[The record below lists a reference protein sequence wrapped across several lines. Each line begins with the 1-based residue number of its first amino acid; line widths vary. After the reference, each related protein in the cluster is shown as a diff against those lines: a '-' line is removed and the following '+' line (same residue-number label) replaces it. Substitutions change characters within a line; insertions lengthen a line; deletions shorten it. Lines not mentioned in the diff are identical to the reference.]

1 MILTIDLGNSNIVSV
16 LYDRD
21 GNRLLDDRQMTIKEE
36 SYFKYREYLKDLLED
51 FGNPEIAAVTTSCVV
66 PYLRACLREVIKD
79 TLPHAKH
86 FQVQRDMVPN
96 MDIHLT
102 EPRELGADLI
112 ATAYGALSK
121 YQQPTIIADLGSA
134 TKLTIVDQPETFL
147 GGVIMPGISFQAKS
161 LHQMIPHLPRM
172 EVAKPDKIIGHDT
185 MECIQSGIV
194 NGTLAA
200 IIQLAEQIE
209 VEIGKECS
217 WVITGGLAKLFR
229 PEDLGRYEYDEFLL
243 SDGLGYLSREWL
255 KETS

>member
-16 LYDRD
+16 LYNRR
-21 GNRLLDDRQMTIKEE
+21 GNRLQDDRQMTIKEE
-36 SYFKYREYLKDLLED
+36 SYQKYREYLNDLMEG
-51 FGNPEIAAVTTSCVV
+51 FGSPPIVAVTTSCVV

-79 TLPHAKH
+79 ILPDAKH

-96 MDIHLT
+96 LEIHLT

-112 ATAYGALSK
+112 ATAYGALGK
-121 YQQPTIIADLGSA
+121 YHQPTIIADLGSA
-134 TKLTIVDQPETFL
+134 TKLTVVDQPEVFL

-172 EVAKPDKIIGHDT
+172 EVAKPDNIIGHDT

-200 IIQLAEQIE
+200 IIELAKQIE
-209 VEIGKECS
+209 REIDHPCQ
-217 WVITGGLAKLFR
+217 WVITGGLAKLFQ
-229 PEDLGRYEYDEFLL
+229 EKDLDRYQYDEFLL
-243 SDGLGYLSREWL
+243 SDGLCYLTRQWL
-255 KETS
+255 DEA